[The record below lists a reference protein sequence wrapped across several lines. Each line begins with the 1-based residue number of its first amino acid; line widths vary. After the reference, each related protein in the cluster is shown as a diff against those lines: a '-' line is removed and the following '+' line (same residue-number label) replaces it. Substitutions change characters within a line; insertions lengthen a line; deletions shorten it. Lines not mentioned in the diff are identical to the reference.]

1 MTAVQSAASPLT
13 LADLPYAD
21 LEGPEYAAAPYDY
34 LDRIRE
40 QTWGAR
46 TAIGLMVLG
55 YDAIQ
60 EVYNDPR
67 FRTPGVDTYKL
78 QGVTSG
84 IAYEWWESTVLNKEG
99 VDHLRIRS
107 LVRDAFSPRS
117 VNRYRERMR
126 EQVRALAAKLPAGE
140 PFDFVELYANPLP
153 VGVTCSLLGVA
164 SPDFERFGKWTRDI
178 TLSTQPVAWAES
190 LPKVEAAL
198 AGMFEYLDV
207 MMAERRA
214 DPRDDLLSD
223 LLRAEQDGDRLT
235 SAELRSLVSLLL
247 VGGMDTTRF
256 QLSSM
261 MEIFLNR
268 PEQWE
273 SVAADPGMADQVAE
287 ELLRYRPAIMENFRF
302 AMEDVELRGVMI
314 PAGTYVSMSTAAANH
329 DEHFTPRGSEFE
341 LNRAATRHV
350 TFGKGPHFCLG
361 AALARTEVEE
371 TLRTL
376 PALMTSLR
384 WEGEPTHRIP
394 RAITGPEVIPMSFT
408 RRTV

>member
-1 MTAVQSAASPLT
+1 MTTVDEAPLT

-21 LEGPEYAAAPYDY
+21 LEGEEYAKAPYDY
-34 LDRIRE
+34 LDRMRE
-40 QTWGAR
+40 QTWCAR
-46 TAIGLMVLG
+46 TAIGLMVLS
-55 YDAIQ
+55 YEAIQ
-60 EVYNDPR
+60 DVYRDPR

-84 IAYEWWESTVLNKEG
+84 IAYEWWESTVLNMEG
-99 VDHLRIRS
+99 ADHLRVRS

-117 VNRYRERMR
+117 IDRYRERMR
-126 EQVRALAAKLPAGE
+126 EQVRALAASLPAGE
-140 PFDFVELYANPLP
+140 PFDFVERYANPLP

-164 SPDFERFGKWTRDI
+164 SPDFEQFGRWTNTI
-178 TLSTQPVAWAES
+178 TLSTQPVAWADS

-198 AGMFEYLDV
+198 TSMFAYLDD
-207 MMAERRA
+207 MMTERRSGL
-214 DPRDDLLSD
+214 RDDLLSD
-223 LLRAEQDGDRLT
+223 LLRAEEGGDRLT

-256 QLSSM
+256 QLGSM

-273 SVAADPGMADQVAE
+273 ALAANPDLAEPVAE

-302 AMEDVELRGVMI
+302 AMEDVELRGVLI
-314 PAGTYVSMSTAAANH
+314 PAGTYISMSTAAANH
-329 DEHFTPRGSEFE
+329 DEGFTPGGCEFD
-341 LNRAATRHV
+341 LNRAPTRHV
-350 TFGKGPHFCLG
+350 TFGKGAHYCLG

-376 PALMTSLR
+376 PALMTGLT
-384 WEGEPTHRIP
+384 WEGESRHRMP
-394 RAITGPEVIPMSFT
+394 RAITGPETIPMSFT
-408 RRTV
+408 RRG

>member
-1 MTAVQSAASPLT
+1 MTTVAPRVPGT

-21 LEGPEYAAAPYDY
+21 LEGQEYATAPYDY
-34 LDRIRE
+34 LDRMRE

-67 FRTPGVDTYKL
+67 FRTPGVDSFKL

-84 IAYEWWESTVLNKEG
+84 LAYEWWESTVLNKEG
-99 VDHLRIRS
+99 PDHLRIRS
-107 LVRDAFSPRS
+107 LVRNAFSPKS
-117 VNRYRERMR
+117 VDRYRERMR
-126 EQVRALAAKLPAGE
+126 VQVRELAAALPVGE

-153 VGVTCSLLGVA
+153 VGVTCSLLGVEA
-164 SPDFERFGKWTRDI
+164 PDFEQFREWTSVI
-178 TLSTQPVAWAES
+178 TRMTQPVAWADS

-198 AGMFEYLDV
+198 AGMFSHLDA
-207 MMAERRA
+207 MMAQRRLQL
-214 DPRDDLLSD
+214 RDDLLSD
-223 LLRAEQDGDRLT
+223 LLRAEEGGDRLT

-256 QLSSM
+256 QLGSM

-268 PEQWE
+268 PGQWE
-273 SVAADPGMADQVAE
+273 ALAADPDLAGLVAE

-302 AMEDVELRGVMI
+302 ACTDVELRGVLI
-314 PAGTYVSMSTAAANH
+314 PAGTYISMSTAAANH
-329 DEHFTPRGSEFE
+329 DEEFTARGCQFDM
-341 LNRAATRHV
+341 RRPPTRHV
-350 TFGKGPHFCLG
+350 TFGKGAHYCLG

-376 PALMTSLR
+376 PALMTDLT
-384 WEGEPTHRIP
+384 WHGEPTHRLP
-394 RAITGPEVIPMSFT
+394 RAITGPETIPMSFT
-408 RRTV
+408 RRQ

>member
-1 MTAVQSAASPLT
+1 MTALQDSTASPT

-21 LEGPEYAAAPYDY
+21 LEGDEYTRAPYDY
-34 LDRIRE
+34 LDRMRE
-40 QTWGAR
+40 RTWGAR
-46 TAIGLMVLG
+46 TSIGLMVLA

-67 FRTPGVDTYKL
+67 FRTPGVATYEL

-99 VDHLRIRS
+99 ADHLRIRS
-107 LVRDAFSPRS
+107 LVRNSFSPRS
-117 VNRYRERMR
+117 VDRYRERMR
-126 EQVRALAAKLPAGE
+126 SQVRELAAALPAGE
-140 PFDFVELYANPLP
+140 PFDFVERYANPLP

-164 SPDFERFGKWTRDI
+164 SPDFEQFGRWTRDI

-198 AGMFEYLDV
+198 AGMFDHLDA
-207 MMAERRA
+207 MMTERRSQL
-214 DPRDDLLSD
+214 RDDLLSD

-235 SAELRSLVSLLL
+235 SSELRSLVSLLL

-256 QLSSM
+256 QLGSM
-261 MEIFLNR
+261 MEIFLDR

-273 SVAADPGMADQVAE
+273 ALAANPDLAEPVAE

-302 AMEDVELRGVMI
+302 AEEDVELRGVLI
-314 PAGTYVSMSTAAANH
+314 PAGTYISMSTAAANH
-329 DEHFTPRGSEFE
+329 DEEFTPGGCRFDME
-341 LNRAATRHV
+341 RPPTRHV
-350 TFGKGPHFCLG
+350 TFGKGAHYCLG
-361 AALARTEVEE
+361 AALARTELEE

-376 PALMTSLR
+376 PALMTDLT
-384 WEGEPTHRIP
+384 WQGEPTHRLP
-394 RAITGPEVIPMSFT
+394 RAITGPEVVPMSFT
-408 RRTV
+408 RRP

>member
-1 MTAVQSAASPLT
+1 MTAVQDSKT

-21 LEGPEYAAAPYDY
+21 LEGEEYAAAPYDY
-34 LDRIRE
+34 LDRMRE

-46 TAIGLMVLG
+46 TAIGLIVLS

-84 IAYEWWESTVLNKEG
+84 IAYEWWESTVLNREG
-99 VDHLRIRS
+99 AEHTRIRS

-126 EQVRALAAKLPAGE
+126 EQVRTLAAALPAGE
-140 PFDFVELYANPLP
+140 PFDFVERYANPLP

-164 SPDFERFGKWTRDI
+164 SPDFDQFGRWTRDI
-178 TLSTQPVAWAES
+178 TLSTQPVAWVES

-198 AGMFEYLDV
+198 AGMFDYLDT
-207 MMAERRA
+207 MMAQRRA
-214 DPRDDLLSD
+214 DPHDDLLSD

-273 SVAADPGMADQVAE
+273 ELAANPDMAERVAE
-287 ELLRYRPAIMENFRF
+287 ELFRYRPAIMENFRF
-302 AMEDVELRGVMI
+302 AMEDVQIRGVTI

-329 DEHFTPRGSEFE
+329 DDEFTVRGAQFDMH
-341 LNRAATRHV
+341 RAPTRHV

-376 PALMTSLR
+376 PGLMTGLT
-384 WEGEPTHRIP
+384 WEGESTHRLP
-394 RAITGPEVIPMSFT
+394 RAITGPEVVPMSFT
-408 RRTV
+408 RRA

>member
-1 MTAVQSAASPLT
+1 MTVLSRLT
-13 LADLPYAD
+13 DLPYAD

-34 LDRIRE
+34 LDRMRE
-40 QTWGAR
+40 RTWGVR
-46 TAIGLMVLG
+46 TSIGLMVLG

-78 QGVTSG
+78 QGVTAG
-84 IAYEWWESTVLNKEG
+84 LAYEWWESTVLNKEG
-99 VDHLRIRS
+99 ADHLRIRS
-107 LVRDAFSPRS
+107 LVREAFSPRS
-117 VNRYRERMR
+117 VDRYRERMR
-126 EQVRALAAKLPAGE
+126 EQVRALAADLPAGE

-153 VGVTCSLLGVA
+153 VGVTCSILGVA
-164 SPDFERFGKWTRDI
+164 APDFAQFGKWTRDI
-178 TLSTQPVAWAES
+178 TLSTQPVAWADS
-190 LPKVEAAL
+190 LPKVEVAL
-198 AGMFEYLDV
+198 AGMFDYLDA
-207 MMAERRA
+207 MMAQRRSHPA
-214 DPRDDLLSD
+214 DDLLSV

-268 PEQWE
+268 PGQWE
-273 SVAADPGMADQVAE
+273 ALAADPDSAEHVAE

-302 AMEDVELRGVMI
+302 ATEEVELRGVLV

-329 DEHFTPRGSEFE
+329 DEEFTPRGCEFDPA
-341 LNRAATRHV
+341 RPATRHV
-350 TFGKGPHFCLG
+350 TFGKGAHYCLG

-371 TLRTL
+371 TLRML
-376 PALMTSLR
+376 PALMTNLA
-384 WEGEPTHRIP
+384 WEGQPTRRLP
-394 RAITGPEVIPMSFT
+394 RAITGPETIPMSFS
-408 RRTV
+408 RRG